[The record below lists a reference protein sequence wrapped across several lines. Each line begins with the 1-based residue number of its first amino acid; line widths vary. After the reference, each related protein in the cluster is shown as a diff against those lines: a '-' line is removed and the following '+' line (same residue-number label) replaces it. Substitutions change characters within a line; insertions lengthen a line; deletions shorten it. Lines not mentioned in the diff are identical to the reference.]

1 MLSDGSQLRKKDI
14 IVNISN
20 TETRIAVM
28 QNGGFVEFY
37 IERAEQTS
45 LVGNI
50 YKGKVLNLI
59 SGLKAAFVNIGIE
72 KNGFLPLNEIPFEE
86 FSELF
91 ESEIEMEHEYRPE
104 EIKLK
109 ENQEVIVQVTKD
121 SYGIKGPRITSY
133 ISIPGRYIVLLVNAK
148 NIGISR
154 KIRQRRVRELLFR
167 TAKHVKPEG
176 MGVII
181 RTAAARAKP
190 EEIRKEMEVLRREWE
205 RNLLKAKVPAPLL
218 VYQEPDALIKT
229 VRDIFNNE
237 VRNLVVDSPTAYGK
251 IIGYLGRVSPRMRSR
266 VKLYTEAQPI
276 FEKYGVEDQLRG
288 ILERKI
294 WLPSGGYIVV
304 DQTEALLTIDVN
316 TGKSSR
322 EKQAEKLAFS
332 TNLEALREIVRQLRL
347 RDIGGLV
354 VVDLIDLGKKENI
367 DRILREFRGLIREDR
382 ARYRIGG
389 VSEFGLLE
397 FTRERSRSSITSSLS
412 EPCPICKGRG
422 RTISRQS
429 AFGYVERWFKNNG
442 QSIRG
447 KMVELQTSPRL
458 ADFLSLRHDETISNI
473 AKEYSLILRIKADY
487 AYGEGEF
494 KVVVL

>member
-1 MLSDGSQLRKKDI
+1 MSKKDI

-20 TETRIAVM
+20 TEARIAVM
-28 QNGGFVEFY
+28 QNGNFVEFY
-37 IERAEQTS
+37 LDRAEQTS

-91 ESEIEMEHEYRPE
+91 ESEIEMEQEYRPE

-109 ENQEVIVQVTKD
+109 ENQEILVQVTKD

-133 ISIPGRYIVLLVNAK
+133 ISLPGRYVVLLINAK

-154 KIRQRRVRELLFR
+154 KIRQRRVREMLFR
-167 TAKHVKPEG
+167 TAKHIKPQG
-176 MGVII
+176 MGLIV
-181 RTAAARAKP
+181 RTAAARAKS
-190 EEIRKEMEVLRREWE
+190 EEIKKEVEVLRREWE
-205 RNLLKAKVPAPLL
+205 RNQEKAKSPAPVLI
-218 VYQEPDALIKT
+218 YQEPDALIKT

-237 VRNLVVDSPTAYGK
+237 VRNLIVDSEPAYNK
-251 IIGYLGRVSPRMRSR
+251 IISYLGKVSPRMRGR
-266 VKLYTEAQPI
+266 VRLYRDPQPI
-276 FEKYGVEDQLRG
+276 FEKYYVEEQLKG
-288 ILERKI
+288 ILERKM
-294 WLPSGGYIVV
+294 WLPSGGYIVI
-304 DQTEALLTIDVN
+304 DQTEALVTIDVN
-316 TGKSSR
+316 TGKSSK

-332 TNLEALREIVRQLRL
+332 TNLEALKEIVRQLRL

-354 VVDLIDLGKKENI
+354 VVDLIDMSKRDNI
-367 DRILREFRGLIREDR
+367 DRILREFRSLIREDR
-382 ARYRIGG
+382 ARYRIGA

-397 FTRERSRSSITSSLS
+397 FTRERSRTSVTSSLS
-412 EPCPICKGRG
+412 EACPSCKGRG
-422 RTISRQS
+422 RMLSRQCIV
-429 AFGYVERWFKNNG
+429 GYIERWFMNNG
-442 QSIRG
+442 KGIKG

-458 ADFLSLRHDETISNI
+458 ADFLSLRHTETIEKI
-473 AKEYSLILRIKADY
+473 AKEYNLILRIKADY
-487 AYGEGEF
+487 AFGEGDF

>member
-1 MLSDGSQLRKKDI
+1 MRKKDI

-20 TETRIAVM
+20 TEARIAVM
-28 QNGGFVEFY
+28 QNGSFVEFY
-37 IERAEQTS
+37 LDRAEQTS
-45 LVGNI
+45 LVGNV

-109 ENQEVIVQVTKD
+109 ENQEIIVQVTKD

-133 ISIPGRYIVLLVNAK
+133 ISIPGRYVVLLINAK

-154 KIRQRRVRELLFR
+154 RIRQRRVREMLFR
-167 TAKHVKPEG
+167 TAKHIKPQG
-176 MGVII
+176 MGIII
-181 RTAAARAKP
+181 RTAAARAKS
-190 EEIRKEMEVLRREWE
+190 EEIKKEVEVLRREWE
-205 RNLLKAKVPAPLL
+205 KNLLKAKAAAPILI
-218 VYQEPDALIKT
+218 YQEPDALIKT

-237 VRNLVVDSPTAYGK
+237 VRNLIVDSNPVYDK
-251 IIGYLGRVSPRMRSR
+251 IISYLGKVSPRMRSR
-266 VKLYTEAQPI
+266 VKLYTDAQPI
-276 FEKYGVEDQLRG
+276 FEKYYIEEQLKS

-294 WLPSGGYIVV
+294 WLPSGGYIVL
-304 DQTEALLTIDVN
+304 DQTEALVTIDVN
-316 TGKSSR
+316 TGKSSK
-322 EKQAEKLAFS
+322 EKQAEKLALS
-332 TNLEALREIVRQLRL
+332 TNLEALREIVRLLRL

-354 VVDLIDLGKKENI
+354 VVDLIDLARKENI
-367 DRILREFRGLIREDR
+367 ARMLREFKSLIREDR
-382 ARYRIGG
+382 ARYRIGAI
-389 VSEFGLLE
+389 SKFGLLE
-397 FTRERSRSSITSSLS
+397 FTRERSRTSVTSRLS
-412 EPCPICKGRG
+412 EPCPVCRGRG

-429 AFGYVERWFKNNG
+429 ALGYVERWFINNG
-442 QSIRG
+442 NNIRG

-458 ADFLSLRHDETISNI
+458 ADFLSLRHADTIANI
-473 AKEYSLILRIKADY
+473 AKEYSLILHIKADY
-487 AYGEGEF
+487 AFAEGDF